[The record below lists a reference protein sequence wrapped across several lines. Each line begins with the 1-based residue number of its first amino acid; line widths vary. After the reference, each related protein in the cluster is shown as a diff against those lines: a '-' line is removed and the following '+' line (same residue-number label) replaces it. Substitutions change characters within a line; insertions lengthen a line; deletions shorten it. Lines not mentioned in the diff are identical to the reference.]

1 MQELVALNDEWV
13 SRQMDAARVMA
24 EREDAAG
31 LHTEWGT
38 GLKNRLN
45 TQSPAIQEICTHIGS
60 VDLVNDENGSGKIIV
75 DLGHLVRLAHEL
87 RDAIQ
92 EATVAIVLAE
102 GRLDT
107 VDRSQFTDTL
117 TGLKNQLAAERQL
130 HKWWQEDRRRQR
142 SLSVALLDIDGFG
155 KLNEF
160 ASTRVADRIF
170 RAMVGVVKHQVGIEP
185 GFERVFRVGGHRLL
199 LLYAD
204 VSHETAMTGVERLR
218 AVVESAQFEYREK
231 QYRATI
237 RAGVT
242 ATLAK
247 DDVNSLLS
255 RLNSLVA
262 AAKEAGGNCTCTA
275 QGDTV
280 VLVPS
285 DETHRSS
292 HTVTVE

>member
-1 MQELVALNDEWV
+1 MGDWSEKPVEC
-13 SRQMDAARVMA
+13 
-24 EREDAAG
+24 EF
-31 LHTEWGT
+31 
-38 GLKNRLN
+38 
-45 TQSPAIQEICTHIGS
+45 PAIQEICTHIGS

-170 RAMVGVVKHQVGIEP
+170 RAMVGAVKHQVGIEP

-218 AVVESAQFEYREK
+218 AWS
-231 QYRATI
+231 I
-237 RAGVT
+237 RRNLNTVRSGIGRRSVPA
-242 ATLAK
+242 
-247 DDVNSLLS
+247 SRPLLPRMTS
-255 RLNSLVA
+255 TR
-262 AAKEAGGNCTCTA
+262 CCR
-275 QGDTV
+275 D
-280 VLVPS
+280 
-285 DETHRSS
+285 
-292 HTVTVE
+292 